1 MSWMKG
7 TGPIKDVGAY
17 GVSKGLPEQWGRDGY
32 SIEEFKKG
40 DFWDII
46 DNPLYE
52 AAAGALGYNWDEWV
66 KESKGLVGT
75 GPNDGTIRVRARVK
89 AGIPGGTRT
98 TRGPGGS
105 TGTRDYVGTPAEYEW
120 MTRDEADARGLYY
133 QKAKTTRWRNKKTGK
148 VIVGAPNANN
158 SDVKTRVMY
167 SKEFGLGSTRTR
179 VTRKGGGYVGSAVG
193 AAFLFAGIKDD
204 WGDIWEEARDWGV
217 GDAGVTEALDE
228 ISSYLTDIVNVNDH
242 LHPIIREG
250 PKGEHY
256 GITGDIWEHYGLD
269 EEPEPPKELE
279 WDSYDK
285 KMNLAKAVK
294 SHVTYST
301 PEGITPIDLH
311 SDG

>member
-1 MSWMKG
+1 MKG
-7 TGPIKDVGAY
+7 TGPIIDVGAY

-75 GPNDGTIRVRARVK
+75 GPNDGTIRVRAVVK
-89 AGIPGGTRT
+89 PGGASATRVT
-98 TRGPGGS
+98 KKGGGFKYKNQVS
-105 TGTRDYVGTPAEYEW
+105 TPAEYEW
-120 MTRDEADARGLYY
+120 MTRDEADARGLDY
-133 QKAKTTRWRNKKTGK
+133 QNSVPRRWRNKETGE
-148 VIVGAPNANN
+148 VIVGAPNKNN
-158 SDVKTRVMY
+158 SNVTTRLMY
-167 SKEFGLGSTRTR
+167 EKEFGSTGNTSRLSPVSFVLR
-179 VTRKGGGYVGSAVG
+179 R
-193 AAFLFAGIKDD
+193 LKDD

-217 GDAGVTEALDE
+217 GDAGITEDLDK
-228 ISSYLTDIVNVNDH
+228 ISSYLTDIVNINDH

-256 GITGDIWEHYGLD
+256 GIEGDIWEHYGLD
-269 EEPEPPKELE
+269 KEPEPPKELE

-285 KMNLAKAVK
+285 KMNLATTVK

-301 PEGITPIDLH
+301 PEGITPVDLH

>member
-1 MSWMKG
+1 MEG
-7 TGPIKDVGAY
+7 TGPIQDVSAY
-17 GVSKGLPEQWGRDGY
+17 GVSKGLSEDWY
-32 SIEEFKKG
+32 SDTGSRKEIKKG
-40 DFWDII
+40 NFWDII

-75 GPNDGTIRVRARVK
+75 GPNDGTIRVRAVVKPGTSGVTRVTK
-89 AGIPGGTRT
+89 KGGGFKYKNR
-98 TRGPGGS
+98 
-105 TGTRDYVGTPAEYEW
+105 VGTPAEYEW

-148 VIVGAPNANN
+148 VIVGAPNKNN
-158 SDVKTRVMY
+158 SDVTTRLMY
-167 SKEFGLGSTRTR
+167 NKEFGSEPGTSSTRTGMASLFFFPR
-179 VTRKGGGYVGSAVG
+179 V
-193 AAFLFAGIKDD
+193 KDD

-217 GDAGVTEALDE
+217 GDAGITEDLDE
-228 ISSYLTDIVNVNDH
+228 ISSYLTDIVNINDH

-256 GITGDIWEHYGLD
+256 GIEGDIWEHYGLD
-269 EEPEPPKELE
+269 KEPEPPKELE

-285 KMNLAKAVK
+285 KMNLATTVK
-294 SHVTYST
+294 SQVTYST
-301 PEGITPIDLH
+301 PEGITPVDLH

>member
-1 MSWMKG
+1 MEG
-7 TGPIKDVGAY
+7 TGPIQDVSAVGI
-17 GVSKGLPEQWGRDGY
+17 SRGLSEDWY
-32 SIEEFKKG
+32 SDTGSRGEIKKG
-40 DFWDII
+40 DFWDVI
-46 DNPLYE
+46 DNPLYQ
-52 AAAGALGYNWDEWV
+52 AAAEAKGYDWDEWV

-105 TGTRDYVGTPAEYEW
+105 TGTRDYVGTPPEYEW
-120 MTRDEADARGLYY
+120 MTRDEADARGLDY
-133 QKAKTTRWRNKKTGK
+133 QKSVPKRWRNKKTGK
-148 VIVGAPNANN
+148 VIVGAPNKNN
-158 SDVKTRVMY
+158 SDVTTRLMY
-167 SKEFGLGSTRTR
+167 NKEFGSRSSTRT
-179 VTRKGGGYVGSAVG
+179 GSYMNL
-193 AAFLFAGIKDD
+193 FLFSRVKDD

-217 GDAGVTEALDE
+217 GDAGITEDLDE
-228 ISSYLTDIVNVNDH
+228 ISSYLTDIVNINDH

-256 GITGDIWEHYGLD
+256 GIEGDIWEHYGLD
-269 EEPEPPKELE
+269 KEPEPPKELD

-285 KMNLAKAVK
+285 KMNLATTVK

-301 PEGITPIDLH
+301 PEGITPVDLH